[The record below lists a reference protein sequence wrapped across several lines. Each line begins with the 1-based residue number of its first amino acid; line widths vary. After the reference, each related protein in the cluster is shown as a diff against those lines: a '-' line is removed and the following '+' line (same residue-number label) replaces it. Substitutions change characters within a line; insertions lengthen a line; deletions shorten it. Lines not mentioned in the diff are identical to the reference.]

1 MAQVANTLNG
11 PFGIGGA
18 LWDILHGI
26 MANIPILKDI
36 SSFKKF
42 LARVVNGLC
51 LGTLPGGGN
60 RYNNTYINPGD
71 TPCWPH
77 MIICRAA
84 NNSNVYTI
92 TEKAPTRCFSW
103 LKAPNIAF
111 TF

>member
-71 TPCWPH
+71 TLSRLLTMGSTP
-77 MIICRAA
+77 
-84 NNSNVYTI
+84 V
-92 TEKAPTRCFSW
+92 
-103 LKAPNIAF
+103 
-111 TF
+111 